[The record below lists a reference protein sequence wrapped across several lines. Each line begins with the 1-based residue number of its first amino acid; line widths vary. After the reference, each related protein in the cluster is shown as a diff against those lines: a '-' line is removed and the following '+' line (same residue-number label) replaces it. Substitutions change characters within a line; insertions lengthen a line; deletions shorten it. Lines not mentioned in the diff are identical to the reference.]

1 MSTSLSLVQNTTAAT
16 RKDSASNIT
25 TKGELI
31 SDRRSDDDNRD
42 RRSNDDDD
50 NDNSDRRSN
59 DDNSNRRSNDDN
71 SDRRSNDDNRDRRSN
86 DDDDNDN
93 SNRRSNDDN
102 SNRRS
107 NDDNRD
113 RRSNDD
119 NRDRRSN
126 DDNRDRRSNDDNRDR
141 RRGGENRGA
150 SRQLPDRVANAVLV
164 DLSKQTTLSARQLQ
178 VTQYSRQTW
187 SDGCLGLAKPGEI
200 CTQAVVEGWR
210 VVVSDGQQ
218 NWVYRTDRNGR
229 VLRLE
234 AQNTANSPNNLPTNV
249 ANAVLRD
256 AAQRSNLSSSQLKIV
271 KAERRNWSDGCLG
284 LGRPQDQCAAVVTPG
299 WLVIVEG
306 RQQRLVYRTS
316 DRGEAIALDTTASS
330 AIDGSIKPIR
340 IPRSQLP
347 PALERGAVFRAISSG
362 GFAGRTYET
371 TLFNNGRVVSVLI
384 ASNGNK
390 LQPQTYQ
397 ISRQQVREFQQLLQQ
412 QFNQFNG
419 LSYPVNQ
426 GAADFINITL
436 SSRTATT
443 IYTDVN
449 QNLLPSPLKTVIK
462 AWNQIATNLQR

>member
-1 MSTSLSLVQNTTAAT
+1 MMNSLVKNQHLLSAFLLTGVLSISTSLSLVQNTTAAT
-16 RKDSASNIT
+16 QKNSASNIT

-31 SDRRSDDDNRD
+31 SDRRSDDDN
-42 RRSNDDDD
+42 
-50 NDNSDRRSN
+50 SDRR
-59 DDNSNRRSNDDN
+59 
-71 SDRRSNDDNRDRRSN
+71 
-86 DDDDNDN
+86 
-93 SNRRSNDDN
+93 
-102 SNRRS
+102 
-107 NDDNRD
+107 
-113 RRSNDD
+113 
-119 NRDRRSN
+119 
-126 DDNRDRRSNDDNRDR
+126 
-141 RRGGENRGA
+141 GGNT
-150 SRQLPDRVANAVLV
+150 SSQLPDRVANAVLV
-164 DLSKQTTLSARQLQ
+164 DLSKQTTLFARQLQ

-187 SDGCLGLAKPGEI
+187 SDACLGLAKPGEM

-210 VVVSDGQQ
+210 VVVSNGQQ

-256 AAQRSNLSSSQLKIV
+256 AAQRLNLSSSQLKIV
-271 KAERRNWSDGCLG
+271 KTERRNWSDGCLG

-299 WLVIVEG
+299 WLVTVEG

-316 DRGEAIALDTTASS
+316 ARRGAIALDTTASS
-330 AIDGSIKPIR
+330 VVDGSIKPIR
-340 IPRSQLP
+340 IPTSQLP

-371 TLFNNGRVVSVLI
+371 TLFNNGRVVRVLI
-384 ASNGNK
+384 ASNGDK

-397 ISRQQVREFQQLLQQ
+397 ISRQQVRQFQQLLQQ
-412 QFNQFNG
+412 KQFNQFNG

-449 QNLLPSPLKTVIK
+449 QNLLPRPLKAVIK
-462 AWNQIATNLQR
+462 AWNQIAINLQR